1 MPEIVRIQRE
11 SSILF
16 QRRVLE
22 RVAFVRLL
30 RSTSSNSTA
39 VLLAHKRDHVA
50 LIIFIRK
57 KENLFFQISHRSFQA
72 FFPSKVSSDNRDGR

>member
-57 KENLFFQISHRSFQA
+57 KENLFFQISSFQA
-72 FFPSKVSSDNRDGR
+72 FFPSNVSSENRDGR

>member
-57 KENLFFQISHRSFQA
+57 KENRFFQISSFQA
-72 FFPSKVSSDNRDGR
+72 FLPSNVSSENREGR